1 MSSKGG
7 GIAFYKQTL
16 IENYESLF
24 SISGNEKLDDRGS
37 ITERMRLLYTIL
49 MDEQQLNILLGYD
62 TNSSLYYLLDERKID
77 EILSKAKENTDKI
90 KLLEGIVSKANG
102 LISSIRKEERIKDSH
117 KELIKKQKDIEDK
130 KLKILKYINDN
141 NNYKGEGVIVLKGN
155 EYIILAS
162 KESIEYPQG
171 RGGYSK
177 TISYILYKP
186 DKLYTATTEEV
197 NNNKVEKISL
207 LESSNLSYKF
217 SGIYDNLYDKLEGL
231 SLSSG
236 GNKASTAY
244 KSTGDKVRLFIDN
257 KKLHRSIYV
266 KGNGKAKYCKINNEF
281 VLLSKLKNKVIE

>member
-1 MSSKGG
+1 M
-7 GIAFYKQTL
+7 
-16 IENYESLF
+16 
-24 SISGNEKLDDRGS
+24 SGNEKLDDMSS

-141 NNYKGEGVIVLKGN
+141 NYKGEGVIVLKGN

-177 TISYILYKP
+177 TIYYILYKH
-186 DKLYTATTEEV
+186 DELYTATTEEV
-197 NNNKVEKISL
+197 NNNNKVEKISL
-207 LESSNLSYKF
+207 LESSNLSYTF
-217 SGIYDNLYDKLEGL
+217 SGIYDKLYDKLEGL
-231 SLSSG
+231 SLSTG
-236 GNKASTAY
+236 GKKVSTAY

>member
-1 MSSKGG
+1 MFG
-7 GIAFYKQTL
+7 
-16 IENYESLF
+16 
-24 SISGNEKLDDRGS
+24 ISGNEKLDDRGS

-102 LISSIRKEERIKDSH
+102 LISSIRKEERSKDSQ
-117 KELIKKQKDIEDK
+117 KGLIKKQADIEEK
-130 KLKILKYINDN
+130 KLKILKYINAND
-141 NNYKGEGVIVLKGN
+141 YKGEGVIVLKGD
-155 EYIILAS
+155 EYYILAS

-171 RGGYSK
+171 RGGDFK
-177 TISYILYKP
+177 TIYYILYKP

-197 NNNKVEKISL
+197 NNNKVVEKISL
-207 LESSNLSYKF
+207 LESSNLSYNF

-236 GNKASTAY
+236 GKSHHTPTY
-244 KSTGDKVRLFIDN
+244 KSTGDKVFLFIDN

-266 KGNGKAKYCKINNEF
+266 KGKAKYCKINNEF
-281 VLLSKLKNKVIE
+281 ILLSKLKNKIID

>member
-1 MSSKGG
+1 
-7 GIAFYKQTL
+7 
-16 IENYESLF
+16 
-24 SISGNEKLDDRGS
+24 
-37 ITERMRLLYTIL
+37 MRLLYTIL

-77 EILSKAKENTDKI
+77 ELLNKVKEDTNKI
-90 KLLEGIVSKANG
+90 KLLEGIVLKANG
-102 LISSIRKEERIKDSH
+102 LISSITKEKRSKDSQ
-117 KELIKKQKDIEDK
+117 KELIKKQADIEEK
-130 KLKILKYINDN
+130 KLKILKYINAND
-141 NNYKGEGVIVLKGN
+141 YKGEGVIVLKED

-162 KESIEYPQG
+162 KELIEYPQG

-177 TISYILYKP
+177 TIYYILYKP

-236 GNKASTAY
+236 GKSHHTPTY
-244 KSTGDKVRLFIDN
+244 KSTGDKVRLFIGN
-257 KKLHRSIYV
+257 KRLHRCVYV

-281 VLLSKLKNKVIE
+281 ILLSKLKNKVIE

>member
-1 MSSKGG
+1 MSSKE
-7 GIAFYKQTL
+7 IAFYKRTL
-16 IENYESLF
+16 LENYNSLF
-24 SISGNEKLDDRGS
+24 GISGNEKLDDRGS

-102 LISSIRKEERIKDSH
+102 LISSIRKEERIKDSQ

-141 NNYKGEGVIVLKGN
+141 NYKGEGVIVLKEN

-162 KESIEYPQG
+162 NESIEYSHG
-171 RGGYSK
+171 EGGDFK
-177 TISYILYKP
+177 TIYYILYKP

-197 NNNKVEKISL
+197 NNKVVEKISL
-207 LESSNLSYKF
+207 LESSNLSYNF
-217 SGIYDNLYDKLEGL
+217 SGIYDNLYKKIEGL

-236 GNKASTAY
+236 GKSHHTPTY
-244 KSTGDKVRLFIDN
+244 KSTGDKVFLFIDN

-266 KGNGKAKYCKINNEF
+266 KGKAKYCKINNEF
-281 VLLSKLKNKVIE
+281 ILLSKLKNKIID

>member
-177 TISYILYKP
+177 TISYILYKH
-186 DKLYTATTEEV
+186 DELYTATTEEV

-207 LESSNLSYKF
+207 LESSNLSYTF
-217 SGIYDNLYDKLEGL
+217 SGIYDKLYDKLEGL
-231 SLSSG
+231 SLSTG